1 MSPSLVKA
9 RLSKL
14 QDYFKLLVKDAELV
28 KEPVVRIFLKLPMTT
43 EEVERIAS
51 GADGDGLLGGCG
63 TFKSLYQR
71 TREEKAKGIHHT
83 QKREMFA
90 GPPTLQGA
98 SEVGAAFAGSSVH
111 DAKDGKKW
119 VFRIP
124 ILADFGGQTVKDV
137 FGGEVRGLHST
148 YNNQIKAQ
156 VTILIPP
163 CTAIIIATLLRAV
176 SVSAVSVMTHG
187 CVDGPGGA
195 LEQGHG
201 GKGQGQGQAPSVAV
215 QAHALVKPALVRIT
229 RPAPW
234 LADSARRRQSAK
246 LHGSRCWPV
255 GLRCNV
261 EGVRLLQAEPGL
273 WGTASGFTFSV
284 ARLCRW
290 LLSPHP
296 TWDARPRLA
305 PPGPRGR
312 GLQHCSPRRVPATL
326 SRVSCGGEE
335 GQVTPPLFL
344 RL

>member
-1 MSPSLVKA
+1 VRFAAAAFRDCYAWCRFDFLQQMS
-9 RLSKL
+9 
-14 QDYFKLLVKDAELV
+14 
-28 KEPVVRIFLKLPMTT
+28 
-43 EEVERIAS
+43 
-51 GADGDGLLGGCG
+51 GCHDGISDVMRC
-63 TFKSLYQR
+63 
-71 TREEKAKGIHHT
+71 
-83 QKREMFA
+83 
-90 GPPTLQGA
+90 
-98 SEVGAAFAGSSVH
+98 AAFAGSSVH

-124 ILADFGGQTVKDV
+124 ILADFGGQVKKQRPYFVNYVWSAGGGSCSRMLRLGMVQTVKDV